1 MSPLASDHQQQ
12 QGSMSTLASRA
23 ESPVRLMVA
32 VCGNQAEGSMSI
44 MASRAESPVMLM
56 VAVCGDRAQEL
67 ARPQLYLGDQ

>member
-1 MSPLASDHQQQ
+1 MSTLASDHQQQ

-23 ESPVRLMVA
+23 EA
-32 VCGNQAEGSMSI
+32 
-44 MASRAESPVMLM
+44 PVMLM